1 MIIRVS
7 QRLCFFF
14 CCKDTFIYFS
24 FGAISIILGVKTDIS
39 VFKGSYYYLI
49 LAKFRYL
56 FMSTEIFVC
65 ILYVAAGMFFFIFC
79 FPPPGI
85 EGREIGVSFF

>member
-7 QRLCFFF
+7 QRLCFF

-39 VFKGSYYYLI
+39 VFKGSYCYLTI
-49 LAKFRYL
+49 TKFRYL
-56 FMSTEIFVC
+56 FMPAEVSVC
-65 ILYVAAGMFFFIFC
+65 ILYVAADMFFFIFC
-79 FPPPGI
+79 FPPHGI
-85 EGREIGVSFF
+85 KGWEEGVSFF